1 MSPTQCVG
9 AAAVVVVDV
18 AQASGSIGIGDVTWW
33 LPTAAQQC
41 AFNGVPLTQRTHM
54 ATLFIAVQC
63 CQCSMMQVGVR
74 PFLLFSLSSLCMW
87 LCSDHWIVLCRRR
100 SEQVKQQKKSGN
112 KWVCS
117 VCNQRQSVR
126 RIHSRGHV
134 ASDLRSF
141 VQAFNMAR
149 ADIGSHGFHPV
160 PPRSD
165 GPRALYP
172 APEAREAV
180 AHGSPFS
187 TTKKRTDWSE
197 YLDPTHEEMDDDD
210 AKEERGCAEMGGGKV
225 AAVLQGNSGS
235 SKWSEHLE
243 EGDIHRLS
251 PRGGSQPDRTRKRLF
266 DDDAVV
272 EEVHPD
278 FR

>member
-1 MSPTQCVG
+1 
-9 AAAVVVVDV
+9 
-18 AQASGSIGIGDVTWW
+18 
-33 LPTAAQQC
+33 
-41 AFNGVPLTQRTHM
+41 M

-63 CQCSMMQVGVR
+63 CQCSMM
-74 PFLLFSLSSLCMW
+74 
-87 LCSDHWIVLCRRR
+87 
-100 SEQVKQQKKSGN
+100 QVKQQKKSGN

-210 AKEERGCAEMGGGKV
+210 AKEERVTELPPEKSRRSSIPNCTRRAQLSAEGTDNCFGFQPSLAKRKRLQSALEESAEMGGGKV